1 MLHSLDA
8 YYNEIHPFQPLLP
21 PVKYKNQIAVGLLP
35 NSPFLLALRCILSL
49 SPISTDPN
57 PSSAA
62 SKAIRRSASAQLA
75 RQAADRIEELLT
87 EAGENDDET
96 PSIEIVQALSL
107 LGLYEFGQTA
117 NAARNRM
124 RMNQAVQLAME
135 MGLHQVDEKGWEG
148 EATSVEGDDII
159 TDMKRRTWWVI
170 FAGMLISGMVS
181 GKVSDMCC

>member
-1 MLHSLDA
+1 M
-8 YYNEIHPFQPLLP
+8 
-21 PVKYKNQIAVGLLP
+21 
-35 NSPFLLALRCILSL
+35 
-49 SPISTDPN
+49 
-57 PSSAA
+57 
-62 SKAIRRSASAQLA
+62 A